1 MDRDAD
7 IRMGERARRGKLP
20 ALWAAGRRAA
30 LAWLLG
36 LGLAMGALTM
46 LLAWL
51 TGRLT
56 SAFTVAGLWT
66 VLGLALAFGLGKL
79 AERVL
84 AEKLGQ
90 HYVAQLRGGLLKQS
104 LTADRAP
111 GLGITVARSTNDLS
125 SVRNWVIQ
133 GVVPLMAGIPLLLFA
148 LAGLYLSAPP
158 LALALLIPL
167 VLELLLLGALA
178 PGAYGA
184 ARVLRRRRGALASR
198 IAETL
203 GAATAVRAAGGVER
217 EVGRLQDTA
226 AGMAAAA
233 VHRARFAG
241 ALRASALAVPLMGS
255 VLLVGVASSAAL
267 PASAVTSGLLL
278 LGISSAVLGEFGR
291 MVEYRQNYKAA
302 RRILAPLLA
311 QVSGSGPGTGEATRL
326 PAGAVGNAP
335 DVVRLQPAPGQ
346 DAKRWPTLLAGPG
359 ERIAVGGGRSAQ
371 QLLHRLATTGLAS
384 DPPPH
389 GAWVGGR
396 NLGLIPERSRRRLLG
411 AALSGMA
418 LERGPIA
425 RALRY
430 RRPQGSLDE
439 ALRLAQLFGLE
450 VDELPEA
457 EATMLRRGGEP
468 LDDAQRAGLL
478 LARALLE
485 EPALLVLD
493 GLPGALAPSAAREAG
508 RLLAGYPG
516 VVLYRGTLPGLHP
529 TRRWEPQER
538 N

>member
-1 MDRDAD
+1 MQEKTDTG
-7 IRMGERARRGKLP
+7 IGERARCGKLP
-20 ALWAAGRRAA
+20 ALWAPGRRAA
-30 LAWLLG
+30 LSWLLG
-36 LGLAMGALTM
+36 LGLGMGALTV

-51 TGRLT
+51 TGQLT
-56 SAFTVAGLWT
+56 RAFTVSGLWL
-66 VLGLALAFGLGKL
+66 VLGLALAFGLGKF

-133 GVVPLMAGIPLLLFA
+133 GIVPLMAGIPLLLFA

-167 VLELLLLGALA
+167 GLELLLLGVLA

-203 GAATAVRAAGGVER
+203 DAATSVRAAGGVGR
-217 EVGRLQDTA
+217 EVGRLQDA
-226 AGMAAAA
+226 AARMAAAA

-255 VLLVGVASSAAL
+255 VLLVGLASSAGL
-267 PASAVTSGLLL
+267 PASAITSGLLL

-311 QVSGSGPGTGEATRL
+311 QLAARGTGAGTRL
-326 PAGAVGNAP
+326 PVGAPGNTP
-335 DVVRLQPAPGQ
+335 DVVRLQPAAGPDGR
-346 DAKRWPTLLAGPG
+346 AWPTLLAGPG
-359 ERIAVGGGRSAQ
+359 ERIEVGGGRAAQ

-384 DPPPH
+384 DPQPH
-389 GAWVGGR
+389 AAWVGGR
-396 NLGLIPERSRRRLLG
+396 NLGLVPERSRRRLLG
-411 AALSGMA
+411 AALSGMV
-418 LERGPIA
+418 LERGSIA

-430 RRPQGSLDE
+430 RRPQGSLEE
-439 ALRLAQLFGLE
+439 ALRLAQLFGLD
-450 VDELPEA
+450 VDELPDA

-485 EPALLVLD
+485 KPALLVLD
-493 GLPGALAPSAAREAG
+493 GLPGALSPGAAREAG
-508 RLLAGYPG
+508 RLLQDYPG
-516 VVLYRGTLPGLHP
+516 VLLYRGTLPGLQP
-529 TRRWEPQER
+529 TRGWEPQAR
-538 N
+538 T

>member
-36 LGLAMGALTM
+36 LGLAMGALTV

-184 ARVLRRRRGALASR
+184 ARVLRRRRGAL
-198 IAETL
+198 
-203 GAATAVRAAGGVER
+203 
-217 EVGRLQDTA
+217 
-226 AGMAAAA
+226 
-233 VHRARFAG
+233 
-241 ALRASALAVPLMGS
+241 
-255 VLLVGVASSAAL
+255 
-267 PASAVTSGLLL
+267 
-278 LGISSAVLGEFGR
+278 
-291 MVEYRQNYKAA
+291 
-302 RRILAPLLA
+302 
-311 QVSGSGPGTGEATRL
+311 
-326 PAGAVGNAP
+326 
-335 DVVRLQPAPGQ
+335 
-346 DAKRWPTLLAGPG
+346 
-359 ERIAVGGGRSAQ
+359 
-371 QLLHRLATTGLAS
+371 
-384 DPPPH
+384 
-389 GAWVGGR
+389 
-396 NLGLIPERSRRRLLG
+396 
-411 AALSGMA
+411 
-418 LERGPIA
+418 
-425 RALRY
+425 
-430 RRPQGSLDE
+430 
-439 ALRLAQLFGLE
+439 
-450 VDELPEA
+450 
-457 EATMLRRGGEP
+457 
-468 LDDAQRAGLL
+468 
-478 LARALLE
+478 
-485 EPALLVLD
+485 
-493 GLPGALAPSAAREAG
+493 
-508 RLLAGYPG
+508 
-516 VVLYRGTLPGLHP
+516 
-529 TRRWEPQER
+529 
-538 N
+538 